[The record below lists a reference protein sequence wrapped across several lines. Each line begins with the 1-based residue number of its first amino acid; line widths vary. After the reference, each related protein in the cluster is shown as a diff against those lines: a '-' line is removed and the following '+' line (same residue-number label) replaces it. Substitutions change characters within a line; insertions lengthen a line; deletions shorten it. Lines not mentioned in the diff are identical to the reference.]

1 MTNKIII
8 DAWNVIWKIPE
19 LVEFIPDELAL
30 ARQRFNFLLQ
40 NYFQGK
46 KIIYKIFYDGQ
57 PGIIQTYSENRK
69 QDVVFSKNPEKA
81 DQKIINFLKIQKSP
95 GQWTVIT
102 SDNELIMKVK
112 NQGATAFRS
121 EEFIKKL
128 NKRNLE
134 KSLNPEKEN
143 PKVSKDDMKF
153 WLNLFNSEKQ

>member
-19 LVEFIPDELAL
+19 IAGFIPDDLAL

-40 NYFQGK
+40 NYFQNK
-46 KIIYKIFYDGQ
+46 KVVYKIFYDGQ
-57 PGIIQTYSENRK
+57 PGIIQSQSEIRK
-69 QDVVFSKNPEKA
+69 QDIVYSKNPENA
-81 DQKIINFLKIQKSP
+81 DLKIINFLKIQKKS

-102 SDNELIMKVK
+102 SDNELKMKVK
-112 NQGATAFRS
+112 NIGANVLLS
-121 EEFIKKL
+121 EDFIKKL

-143 PKVSKDDMKF
+143 PKVSKDEMDY
-153 WLNLFNSEKQ
+153 WLDIFKNDK